1 MKQKILYWKEFIGQ
15 WITQLGLTT
24 REVKWMGV
32 IIVSS
37 MILGS
42 LIYIRDNPQDLECLL
57 RNTYGGGSKSET
69 LNVYFGES
77 GEKRTVEVEVGE
89 QLYTQ
94 DEVRQKQEEA
104 IQVLDTVILGE
115 NVSFDRVDQP
125 LNLVSE
131 LVGLPFEVV
140 WKWSPYQA
148 LDKDGTPD
156 DDHVESEG
164 TLVELTAMLYYAE
177 SEAQYSRTVRVY
189 PLDRGEEQGIFLLQ
203 EQIKEKEESTD
214 TESTLLLPSE
224 WEEENLTWSYST
236 QWRGVVIAS
245 FGMFTAVMIWYKK
258 KMDEKKQKSKR
269 DNMLILDY
277 PEIVNRLL
285 LLIGAGMT
293 TKSAWVR
300 IVEMY
305 ESEERIRPAYEEMR
319 VTHNEMKNGI
329 SEVEAYDRF
338 GNRCQLGSYRKLGH
352 VLGQCVKKGAK
363 GVYTLLEAEA
373 REANE
378 ERKARARQLGEKA
391 GTKLLMPMLLMLMIV
406 LVVVILP
413 TFLTM

>member
-1 MKQKILYWKEFIGQ
+1 
-15 WITQLGLTT
+15 
-24 REVKWMGV
+24 MGV
-32 IIVSS
+32 IVVSS

-57 RNTYGGGSKSET
+57 RNTYGGGNKSET

-94 DEVRQKQEEA
+94 DEVQQKQEEA
-104 IQVLDTVILGE
+104 IRVLDTVILGE
-115 NVSFDRVDQP
+115 NTSFDQIDQP

-131 LVGLPFEVV
+131 LEGLPFEVV

-148 LDKDGTPD
+148 LEKDGTPD
-156 DDHVESEG
+156 DDHVERDG

-177 SEAQYSRTVRVY
+177 SEAQYTRTVRVY
-189 PLDRGEEQGIFLLQ
+189 PLDRGEEQEVFLLQ
-203 EQIKEKEESTD
+203 EEMEEVEESSN
-214 TESTLLLPSE
+214 TESTFPLPSE
-224 WEEENLTWSYST
+224 WGEESLTWSYST
-236 QWRGVVIAS
+236 QWRGALIA
-245 FGMFTAVMIWYKK
+245 FLGLFAAAMLWYKK
-258 KMDEKKQKSKR
+258 KMDEKKRKNQR
-269 DNMLILDY
+269 DMMMMLDY

-293 TKSAWVR
+293 TKNAWIR
-300 IVEMY
+300 IVEIY
-305 ESEERIRPAYEEMR
+305 ESEERVRPAYEEMR
-319 VTHNEMKNGI
+319 VAHNEMKNGI

-338 GNRCQLGSYRKLGH
+338 GNRCQLGIYRKLGH
-352 VLGQCVKKGAK
+352 LLGQYVKKGAK

-378 ERKARARQLGEKA
+378 ERKARAKQLGERA
-391 GTKLLMPMLLMLMIV
+391 GTKLLMPMFLMLMIV